1 MDATEGRQL
10 EQEIESIVLELI
22 KSKRKSLLCK
32 IDFHFG
38 LRILQAL
45 QASIGGRL
53 GTMVQSRGVYSSRM
67 DISIT
72 TG

>member
-38 LRILQAL
+38 QHSGAAKSRDVPQ
-45 QASIGGRL
+45 GGRRL
-53 GTMVQSRGVYSSRM
+53 
-67 DISIT
+67 
-72 TG
+72 